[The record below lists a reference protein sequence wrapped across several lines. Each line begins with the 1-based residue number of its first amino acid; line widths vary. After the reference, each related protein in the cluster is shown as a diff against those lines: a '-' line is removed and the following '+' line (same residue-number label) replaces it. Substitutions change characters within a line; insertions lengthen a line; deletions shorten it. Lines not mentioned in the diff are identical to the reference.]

1 MPPAP
6 TLPTLPTSRHRTT
19 QARPDPLFTEWLL
32 TNGLGGFA
40 LGSVAGINTRRYHA
54 LLVASL
60 RPPLERIVALSAIA
74 DAVTLEP
81 DMSDA
86 RTLPLSEFHF
96 SSADTRPLTPPLP
109 ADFEKTDHARWTY
122 HADHPKG
129 PVRITKTVELLEH
142 RSAVCVSYTVDAP
155 VPTRVTLRPLVALRD
170 FHHFLEAADLKDRYT
185 VTTTTTPANLPRVD
199 IAQPHATL
207 TLHAQGAA
215 YHDDPQTWANFEY
228 AWELKRGMHATEHL
242 FNPGLFTADRP
253 ASDTT
258 PIALFAEIGATDDP
272 DPFAS
277 LPKAR
282 AARTARLANLCQ
294 ATLTHTGPRT
304 TDEDA
309 DALRRLALA
318 ADDFIV
324 RRGPA
329 DNPLPTLST
338 ILAGY
343 PWFGDWGR
351 DTMISLPGL
360 LLTTGR
366 HAEALA
372 ALRAFADARHNGLI
386 PNLFDDYAGPA
397 HYNTVDAPLWFLHAA
412 AEYRRAAND
421 HAGYADHLA
430 PACLDIIDHYTRGTD
445 YDIRLDPADSLIT
458 AGNPESQLTWMD
470 ARRDGVTFTPRHGKA
485 VEINALW
492 HHGLLTTAEAIEQD
506 DSQTAAHLR
515 TRAAETAASFRKFI
529 NPKGGLYDRLEPA
542 RSDWRPSEE
551 IRPNQVFAAS
561 LRHSPLDTKT
571 RQSVVDTIAAHLL
584 TPHGLR
590 TLAPGSK
597 GYVPRLRGDM
607 FERDKA
613 YHNGTVWPWLLGPF
627 AEATLRAGDFSPQA
641 INAARTALAPLLN
654 TLRTETTGQLAEIYD
669 AEDTKTNPQRPD
681 GCPAQAW
688 SVAETLRV
696 LAMITRRTD

>member
-1 MPPAP
+1 M
-6 TLPTLPTSRHRTT
+6 
-19 QARPDPLFTEWLL
+19 
-32 TNGLGGFA
+32 
-40 LGSVAGINTRRYHA
+40 GSVAGINTRRYHA

-74 DAVTLEP
+74 DAVTLDP
-81 DMSDA
+81 DTPA
-86 RTLPLSEFHF
+86 ACTLPLSAFHF
-96 SSADTRPLTPPLP
+96 ASADARPLTPTLH
-109 ADFEKTDHARWTY
+109 AEFEKTDRVRWTY
-122 HADHPKG
+122 RVDHAPSQTKHP
-129 PVRITKTVELLEH
+129 VTITKTVELLEH
-142 RSAVCVSYTVDAP
+142 RSAVCVSYTIDAP
-155 VPTRVTLRPLVALRD
+155 VPARIALRPLVALRD
-170 FHHFLEAADLKDRYT
+170 FHHFLDATDLRDRYA
-185 VTTTTTPANLPRVD
+185 VTIAKTAAGLLRVD

-207 TLHAQGAA
+207 TLHARGAA
-215 YHDDPQTWANFEY
+215 FDHDPQTWAGFEY
-228 AWELKRGMHATEHL
+228 AWEIKRGMHATEHL
-242 FNPGLFTADRP
+242 FNPGVFTADR
-253 ASDTT
+253 AAGDTT
-258 PIALFAEIGATDDP
+258 PVALFAEINADSSP
-272 DPFAS
+272 DPFAA
-277 LPKAR
+277 LPRAR
-282 AARTARLANLCQ
+282 AARTARLASLTE
-294 ATLTHTGPRT
+294 ATLAHAGPEAT
-304 TDEDA
+304 EEDA

-329 DNPLPTLST
+329 DNPLST

-372 ALRAFADARHNGLI
+372 ALRAFADARRNGLI

-412 AEYRRAAND
+412 AEYRRVAND
-421 HAGYADHLA
+421 HTGYAEHLA
-430 PACLDIIDHYTRGTD
+430 PACLDIIEHYTRGTD
-445 YDIRLDPADSLIT
+445 FDIRLDPADSLIT
-458 AGNPESQLTWMD
+458 AGNAETQLTWMD
-470 ARRDGVTFTPRHGKA
+470 ARRDGVTFTPRQGKA

-492 HHGLLTTAEAIEQD
+492 HHGLLSTAGAIERD
-506 DSQTAAHLR
+506 DPKAAEFLR
-515 TRAAETAASFRKFI
+515 ARAAKTRASFQQFI
-529 NPKGGLYDRLEPA
+529 NPRGGLYDRLEPIA
-542 RSDWRPSEE
+542 SDWRPSDE

-571 RQSVVDTIAAHLL
+571 RQSVVDTIRSHLL

-590 TLAPGSK
+590 TLAPGSP

-627 AEATLRAGDFSPQA
+627 AEATLRAGDFSPKA
-641 INAARTALAPLLN
+641 IESARAALAPLLT

-669 AEDTKTNPQRPD
+669 AEETKGHPQRPD

-696 LAMITRRTD
+696 LVMITHGNN